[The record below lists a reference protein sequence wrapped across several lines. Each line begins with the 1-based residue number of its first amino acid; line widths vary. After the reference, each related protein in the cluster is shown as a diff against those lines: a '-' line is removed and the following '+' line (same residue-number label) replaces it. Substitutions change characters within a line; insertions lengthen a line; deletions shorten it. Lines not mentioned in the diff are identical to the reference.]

1 MRTMG
6 LTLSLLV
13 TLTVAGCGSANGLE
27 DGVPEDAPFVPAP
40 KIGFEKPKRPSKS
53 SSSAASAIKG
63 GAPGTGTESKK

>member
-13 TLTVAGCGSANGLE
+13 TLALLGCGSANGLE
-27 DGVPEDAPFVPAP
+27 DGIPEDAPFVPAP

-53 SSSAASAIKG
+53 ASAAAKG
-63 GAPGTGTESKK
+63 GAPGVGTESRK